1 MAGGATKKTNETERL
16 LGEILNKLSIL
27 VTKIDFHTSILKDME
42 KNSSDLR
49 PIQEALNSE
58 IRNLSNTIAV
68 IPQTTRQI
76 PVDELLST
84 PEWISNLNDAN
95 LEKEA
100 FRKRKEISKL
110 WSRNLNDRKQNFWNA
125 YKCEKYAE
133 VYSRWITMDSPIFPR
148 KFLIK
153 EIEAEPIEDTKLRW
167 DLAIQQF
174 QTEISIILNKQTR
187 YTEKYNAIDAEM
199 VAGIQKIST
208 ERIAEKLKEIWTRDI
223 FKEEEKS
230 RNLWHKKQEFL
241 ENYIKNYGKE
251 QSFEDNRKPNK
262 YKKRQQRSKLQTGQ
276 NTRRQ
281 PSGQKKITN
290 RRRSSST
297 ARKNTS
303 TNISRRQS
311 RSVSTKGER
320 KSYAEVVRNASSQ
333 KRRTANPQSAGRGNY
348 QQNRRPRNKSVNRSR
363 INKNN
368 VQNNRQNYV
377 NYVKTNQRQNQEKRI
392 HFLVSGQITPERE
405 KNPEE
410 TSLKHA

>member
-58 IRNLSNTIAV
+58 IRNLSDTIAV

-187 YTEKYNAIDAEM
+187 YTEKYNAIDHFRVHPSPA
-199 VAGIQKIST
+199 K
-208 ERIAEKLKEIWTRDI
+208 TRQ
-223 FKEEEKS
+223 
-230 RNLWHKKQEFL
+230 LC
-241 ENYIKNYGKE
+241 
-251 QSFEDNRKPNK
+251 
-262 YKKRQQRSKLQTGQ
+262 
-276 NTRRQ
+276 
-281 PSGQKKITN
+281 
-290 RRRSSST
+290 
-297 ARKNTS
+297 
-303 TNISRRQS
+303 
-311 RSVSTKGER
+311 
-320 KSYAEVVRNASSQ
+320 
-333 KRRTANPQSAGRGNY
+333 
-348 QQNRRPRNKSVNRSR
+348 
-363 INKNN
+363 
-368 VQNNRQNYV
+368 
-377 NYVKTNQRQNQEKRI
+377 
-392 HFLVSGQITPERE
+392 TP
-405 KNPEE
+405 
-410 TSLKHA
+410 L